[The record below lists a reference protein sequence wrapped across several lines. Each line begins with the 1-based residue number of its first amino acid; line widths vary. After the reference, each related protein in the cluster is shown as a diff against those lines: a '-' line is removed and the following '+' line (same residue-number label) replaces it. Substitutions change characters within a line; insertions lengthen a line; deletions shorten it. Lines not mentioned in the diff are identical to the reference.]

1 MWHGGLSV
9 TALAGVAAVA
19 QVHWPGSM
27 ANKKKKKKHEK
38 STPKT
43 LRRPSLSKERGP
55 NEKKKRK
62 NWKILN
68 AYRGQVKGKQV
79 RCARDGSGGT

>member
-1 MWHGGLSV
+1 MSLHWLGWLPWRRV
-9 TALAGVAAVA
+9 TGPGA
-19 QVHWPGSM
+19 WPTR
-27 ANKKKKKKHEK
+27 KKKKREK

-43 LRRPSLSKERGP
+43 LRGPSLSKERGP
-55 NEKKKRK
+55 NEKKKKKRK

-79 RCARDGSGGT
+79 RCTRDGSGGT